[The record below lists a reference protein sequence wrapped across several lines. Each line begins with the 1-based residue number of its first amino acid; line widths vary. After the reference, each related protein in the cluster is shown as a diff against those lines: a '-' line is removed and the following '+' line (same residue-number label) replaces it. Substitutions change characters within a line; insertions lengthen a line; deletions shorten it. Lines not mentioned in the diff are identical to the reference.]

1 MISSQQVIEY
11 RHGFEFDG
19 IMFCWKKKELYR
31 MPYLKGNRSYQKRK
45 LIKKEIGNGY
55 GYSIC
60 NIPKSMSN
68 LKEITK
74 RIEYKETV
82 FVDSGMPF

>member
-1 MISSQQVIEY
+1 MFSSQQVIEY
-11 RHGFEFDG
+11 KHGFEFDG
-19 IMFCWKKKELYR
+19 IMFCWKNKELYR

-45 LIKKEIGNGY
+45 LIKKEIGNGF

-60 NIPKSMSN
+60 GVQKAMDN
-68 LKEITK
+68 LEDITK
-74 RIEYKETV
+74 SIEYKEIV